1 MVPPSIALA
10 LFKLIGVELTG
21 PAAGSTRILWAKE
34 SETALSAQKLD
45 AAACEVC
52 AIAALGHASTA
63 AEAATAKVNN
73 FGCVIDKSLKCR
85 RSKPMS
91 FIGNWSCDS
100 HETKRRNKCNFML
113 SQRKNCEQLLLD
125 WLN

>member
-1 MVPPSIALA
+1 MVPPKIALA

-21 PAAGSTRILWAKE
+21 VELTGPAAGSTRMLWAKA

-52 AIAALGHASTA
+52 AIATLGHASAA
-63 AEAATAKVNN
+63 AEAATANVNN

-85 RSKPMS
+85 MS
-91 FIGNWSCDS
+91 
-100 HETKRRNKCNFML
+100 
-113 SQRKNCEQLLLD
+113 
-125 WLN
+125 